1 MSQTSEEVQLK
12 SFVLVQ
18 VGKRR
23 VALAAESVVELVAPT
38 KEQRIPHRTP
48 WLSGV
53 IVRRGRIVPVCD
65 IGNLIGEETAPQDS
79 FHLIAESQSM
89 GGRNW
94 YAIPVAGECVLLT
107 PDSTMPAQDHAD
119 YVSEIVPLGED
130 RIEVLDFLKL
140 IQQQEVRFEDS
151 SQELES

>member
-12 SFVLVQ
+12 SFVLIQ

-23 VALAAESVVELVAPT
+23 VALAAESVIELVAPT
-38 KEQRIPHRTP
+38 KEQRIPHCTP

-79 FHLIAESQSM
+79 FHLIRSEEHTSELQS
-89 GGRNW
+89 
-94 YAIPVAGECVLLT
+94 PVHLVCRLLLEKKKC
-107 PDSTMPAQDHAD
+107 TMAD
-119 YVSEIVPLGED
+119 
-130 RIEVLDFLKL
+130 
-140 IQQQEVRFEDS
+140 
-151 SQELES
+151 